1 MSARLSTAE
10 RRDLPDLTSLPPLL
24 TVDELA
30 DLCRVERRT
39 VWSWVQD
46 RKIEHFR
53 LGGRPRGALRFP
65 REAVLIFLHESRV
78 LPSTEDGR

>member
-10 RRDLPDLTSLPPLL
+10 RRTLPDLTSLPPLL

-65 REAVLIFLHESRV
+65 RAAVLRFLQESRV
-78 LPSTEDGR
+78 PPSEETP

>member
-1 MSARLSTAE
+1 MSAKLSAAE
-10 RRDLPDLTSLPPLL
+10 RRTLPDFVAIPPIL

-65 REAVLIFLHESRV
+65 REAVLRFLQESRV
-78 LPSTEDGR
+78 PPMEETP

>member
-1 MSARLSTAE
+1 MSASLTTAE
-10 RRDLPDLTSLPPLL
+10 RHTLPDFVTLPPLL
-24 TVDELA
+24 TVDEFA

-65 REAVLIFLHESRV
+65 REAVLRFLSESRV
-78 LPSTEDGR
+78 PPLEENR